1 MVSIADLS
9 MVVDAADSQNLG
21 SVARARHVSQSTVSR
36 SVQRIEAALG
46 QPLFVREGRAVFL
59 APDVTPLVDG
69 IRDIVDRWNDL
80 VGVASLQSDESLS
93 IYCTVTASQ
102 TIVPELLSSFRRL
115 HPSIRLRLQTGPASA
130 ALDAVLDGSVDAAIA
145 PLPNGLP
152 KALWAAEVATTP
164 LIAVCS
170 PDVRMWA
177 DQRIILPK
185 QGLTRELAERWCR
198 RSLPS
203 FEVQETD
210 SHEEVVALAALGSG
224 IGIVPRLVVE
234 TSALRQRLRE
244 LAPPKR
250 LPMMRLGL
258 VVRARDRALPAV
270 AALCSMV
277 PTAT

>member
-1 MVSIADLS
+1 VVSLADLS
-9 MVVDAADSQNLG
+9 FVVAAADSQNLG
-21 SVARARHVSQSTVSR
+21 SVARSRHVSQSTVSR

-46 QPLFVREGRAVFL
+46 QPLFVREGRSIVL
-59 APDVTPLVDG
+59 AADAFRLVDG
-69 IRDIVDRWNDL
+69 IRDVVDRWNEL
-80 VGVASLQSDESLS
+80 VGEASQRPDASLS

-115 HPSIRLRLQTGPASA
+115 HPLVSLRLQTGPASA
-130 ALDAVLDGSVDAAIA
+130 AIDAVLDGTVDAAIA
-145 PLPNGLP
+145 PLPKGLP
-152 KALWAAEVATTP
+152 KALWAAEVATTS

-170 PDVRMWA
+170 PDIRMWA
-177 DQRIILPK
+177 DQRIILPR

-203 FEVQETD
+203 FEVQETE

-258 VVRARDRALPAV
+258 VVRARDLGLPGV

-277 PTAT
+277 PAAS

>member
-1 MVSIADLS
+1 MVSIADLEL
-9 MVVDAADSQNLG
+9 VVAAADAQNLG
-21 SVARARHVSQSTVSR
+21 AVARSRHVSQSTVSR
-36 SVQRIEAALG
+36 SVQRIEAELG
-46 QPLFVREGRAVFL
+46 RSLFVREGRSVHLGADANPVID
-59 APDVTPLVDG
+59 A
-69 IRDIVDRWNDL
+69 IRDIVDRWHDL
-80 VGVASLQSDESLS
+80 ARDSRSVTDESLT

-102 TIVPELLSSFRRL
+102 TLVPELLASFRRL
-115 HPSIRLRLQTGPASA
+115 YPAVRLRLQTGPASA
-130 ALDAVLDGSVDAAIA
+130 AIDAVLDGSVDAAIA
-145 PLPNGLP
+145 PLPKGLP
-152 KALWAAEVATTP
+152 KTLWAAEVATTP

-170 PDVRMWA
+170 PDNRMWA

-250 LPMMRLGL
+250 LPLMRIGL
-258 VVRARDRALPAV
+258 VVRANNRQLPRV
-270 AALCSMV
+270 VALCSMV
-277 PTAT
+277 PS